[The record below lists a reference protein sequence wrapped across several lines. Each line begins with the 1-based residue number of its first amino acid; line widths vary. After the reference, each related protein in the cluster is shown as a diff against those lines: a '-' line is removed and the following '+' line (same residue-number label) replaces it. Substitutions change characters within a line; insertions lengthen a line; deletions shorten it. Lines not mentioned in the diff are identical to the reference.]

1 MLELLGNLLDNAC
14 KWARQQV
21 HCQLE
26 SVAGQVRITVED
38 DGVGRTDAELLQLTA
53 RGVRLDETVEG
64 HGLGLAICKDI
75 TKLYGGTLV
84 FGRSARLGG
93 LAATVTL

>member
-1 MLELLGNLLDNAC
+1 
-14 KWARQQV
+14 
-21 HCQLE
+21 
-26 SVAGQVRITVED
+26 
-38 DGVGRTDAELLQLTA
+38 